1 MGLRFQKS
9 INLGAFRVNVSKSGV
24 GFSVGRRGARAGIS
38 ATGRKYTT
46 VSLPG
51 TGISYDQ
58 TIGGKGKKGC
68 LVAIVAMLGMLA
80 MLALTAWGGAAL
92 ALAVVGS
99 C

>member
-9 INLGAFRVNVSKSGV
+9 VNLGPFRVNVSKSGV
-24 GFSVGRRGARAGIS
+24 GFSVGRRGVRAGVS

-58 TIGGKGKKGC
+58 TIGGKGKGKKGC
-68 LVAIVAMLGMLA
+68 LVAMVAMIGTLA
-80 MLALTAWGGAAL
+80 AIAVTAWAGGL
-92 ALAVVGS
+92 RTLAVG
-99 C
+99 

>member
-9 INLGAFRVNVSKSGV
+9 VNLGAFRVNVSKSGV
-24 GFSVGRRGARAGIS
+24 GFSVGRRGVRAGVS

-51 TGISYDQ
+51 TGLSYDQ

-68 LVAIVAMLGMLA
+68 LVAVIAWIGGLVA
-80 MLALTAWGGAAL
+80 AA
-92 ALAVVGS
+92 AVVSRS